1 MPTEKSIVH
10 KSCRQLTSADEL
22 EFYVDLA
29 INESQR
35 WLEATTREPF
45 LNDDD
50 FLFSLRHG
58 SQLRKVINFLLPRSF
73 SFDEVNPSSAQ
84 RKVCYTD
91 EEGKFKPWTNTF
103 CSVCLRLGINRQ
115 NLFHPKDLEESLPN
129 EGSANGRYNTETLD
143 RIRRVVVTV
152 YELACLCES
161 SADYSGPRID
171 RTAIEPLLFCHIDSL
186 NPSRPCANLESRKTF
201 FNVNCADSPTK
212 TTQEV
217 TESEESGC
225 GSSINDP
232 SQHSSSEEMDQQP
245 SCRPDVDPLV
255 RDKVTKYLTEQ
266 VVTGAGTPAEDQFS
280 ESQFSDNTFRSF
292 SPEEF
297 DHLTSSASTSI
308 NVPPPRS
315 HVRTLTK
322 PVQCDFVRHDPHR
335 FVASKP
341 ATLAQRAVSQL
352 QLIDLE
358 KKARSSRVIVKD
370 DEVDWLANLNSWK
383 LKRRAMNHG
392 KLIQEGSSHEVRT
405 ASSDSIASLKQLPC
419 PPAVV
424 ADKDKAAVVTA
435 QDASIVPKVQLHKEV
450 LVRKQGTA
458 VVETT
463 QEMVTLPKETP
474 DANDCQKVSESM
486 ACNRTSVIEESRQF
500 GGESNDA
507 HRRSSFLSQTSVSV
521 GQASCPAAC
530 SLNLS
535 SAGVNEREKIGIM
548 GNCVRKT
555 TYRSDRTSNPIDI
568 TSFISGNGT
577 ADQGQ
582 RSTLVIQPSPK
593 TTDIVSAEVEQDAGR
608 SITPI
613 SRCTSHENTITVQ
626 PLRFPSSNMASS
638 AGQRNE
644 DDCHSIM
651 KPSASKQVQ
660 VVLRQRSKLNRSFG
674 FTLKGGKNSGVPI
687 QIDSVVTGSPADL
700 AGLKT
705 GYTVTALNGLSV
717 ENDYLAKANM
727 LIREAAVVGELD
739 LSIRLDT
746 TSGQNVNLEKPEHFA
761 CMPNSEPSSAKANE
775 NYTRASFEQRRSR
788 FTGSPIGDQVA
799 HGNMKAENNAKQERM
814 MSGLSKQ
821 FISKISEPKCYDLCN
836 LNIAAKT
843 DSGSKLYGLP
853 YGRPLSSSNSADY
866 RVVSMHE
873 QKVPGKISDFVP
885 EYEREAEHSK
895 CGTTTNQCERG
906 EWTVICSS
914 STGRSSCSSRRTT
927 VDERPT
933 LLRNYDLD
941 TIATNLR
948 SSSAAGVASGTTPYG
963 NCLKSS
969 LDIKPDQI
977 DSSLVKYRY
986 SCLSLNSRPSDATCF
1001 RYKLRGDLNGNQ
1013 NDQYHSVCENEISS
1027 SCAKGV
1033 AENGYKGSPIHS
1045 MYSHWMVREAER
1057 KRLSEQ
1063 SSTAKL
1069 GGTYK
1074 ELKHEGASELKE
1086 GQPQGEEFVSVS
1098 AKHLCA
1104 HCGKE
1109 LGRGCAMSIE
1119 SLALFYHLQCF
1130 KCHVCGISLG
1140 DGAAGADVRVKS
1152 SRLHCQSCYSN
1163 DYIGYHMSEL

>member
-297 DHLTSSASTSI
+297 DHLTSSAI
-308 NVPPPRS
+308 
-315 HVRTLTK
+315 
-322 PVQCDFVRHDPHR
+322 QCDFVRHDPHR

-555 TYRSDRTSNPIDI
+555 TYRNIVLATSLVSSVAMALLTKVNDRPWSSSLAQKLPIL
-568 TSFISGNGT
+568 FLLN
-577 ADQGQ
+577 
-582 RSTLVIQPSPK
+582 
-593 TTDIVSAEVEQDAGR
+593 
-608 SITPI
+608 
-613 SRCTSHENTITVQ
+613 HENTITVQ

-969 LDIKPDQI
+969 LDIK
-977 DSSLVKYRY
+977 
-986 SCLSLNSRPSDATCF
+986 
-1001 RYKLRGDLNGNQ
+1001 
-1013 NDQYHSVCENEISS
+1013 
-1027 SCAKGV
+1027 
-1033 AENGYKGSPIHS
+1033 
-1045 MYSHWMVREAER
+1045 
-1057 KRLSEQ
+1057 
-1063 SSTAKL
+1063 
-1069 GGTYK
+1069 
-1074 ELKHEGASELKE
+1074 E

-1104 HCGKE
+1104 HC
-1109 LGRGCAMSIE
+1109 GRGCAMSIE